1 MAHAISAPV
10 YLRIGGGAELQIG
23 DIQVPVDGNG
33 SIQMRRAELAAALR
47 SAADNLDTPP
57 PSDVPGG
64 GQ

>member
-10 YLRIGGGAELQIG
+10 YMRIGGGAEIQVG

-33 SIQMRRAELAAALR
+33 SIRMRRSELAAALR

-57 PSDVPGG
+57 PPDVPGG